1 MKLSIITINWNNASG
16 LKKTMESVINQSC
29 QEFEYL
35 IIDGGSTDG
44 SVDVIKKFEGF
55 PNLQWV
61 SEKDNGIY
69 NAMNKG
75 IRLSKG
81 DYIQFLNSGD
91 SFVDKDVVKKILEEI
106 ENNGYPDI
114 LVGNLLE
121 DYGTKRLRETHGNR
135 NPDLWFF
142 FSRSIHHNSSFMKRN
157 LFEEYGVYDENLRI
171 SSDWKW
177 FLYVVGIKKI
187 KPVFVNVDVVL
198 FNMEGVSVTN
208 QDRLLNERMQVL
220 NELVDPNLIDVF
232 LRYGHHIKIMQQLEK
247 HKWSNHIVMFLYKL
261 SKWIYKRKP
270 VAIKPTF
277 R

>member
-157 LFEEYGVYDENLRI
+157 LFEEYGVYDEDLRI

-232 LRYGHHIKIMQQLEK
+232 LRYGHQIKIMQQLEK